1 MITFVFMT
9 AQILLVLMKNLQLP
23 GNKAFIMLVNHQTY
37 AEQATGGL
45 KFSTG
50 YSWQSLVLC

>member
-1 MITFVFMT
+1 MT

-37 AEQATGGL
+37 AEQVTGGL